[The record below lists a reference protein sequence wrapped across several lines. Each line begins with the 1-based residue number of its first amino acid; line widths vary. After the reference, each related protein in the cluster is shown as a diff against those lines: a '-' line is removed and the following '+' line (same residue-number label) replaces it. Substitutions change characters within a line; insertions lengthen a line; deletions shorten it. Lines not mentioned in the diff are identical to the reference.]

1 MNANAVF
8 DAASSFER
16 GKVQDR
22 PLCVSCH
29 ERSSL
34 RVMVAELLYKN
45 QLLRFKLSQSQAL
58 VGQLRLAFDQV
69 QAHPGS
75 ATEIQGAL
83 NLISALLNS
92 ELEC

>member
-1 MNANAVF
+1 MH
-8 DAASSFER
+8 
-16 GKVQDR
+16 
-22 PLCVSCH
+22 SCR

-34 RVMVAELLYKN
+34 HIVVAELLYKN

-58 VGQLRLAFDQV
+58 MGQLRLAFDQV
-69 QAHPGS
+69 QAPPGS

-83 NLISALLNS
+83 NVLNALLKP

>member
-1 MNANAVF
+1 MNANSVF
-8 DAASSFER
+8 DTASYAEVDR
-16 GKVQDR
+16 VQGR
-22 PLCVSCH
+22 PMCASCH

-34 RVMVAELLYKN
+34 RVVVAELLYKN
-45 QLLRFKLSQSQAL
+45 QLLRFRLSQSHEL
-58 VGQLRLAFDQV
+58 VCQLRLAFDQV

-83 NLISALLNS
+83 NTISALLRP